1 MILTPTQDDLDLF
14 AKLSGDANP
23 IHVDLDFAARSG
35 FGRTVAHGAMLTAW
49 LVRAAGLSAAP
60 QTTSAMFPA
69 PAFAGE
75 ALEVSC
81 DGDAWQL
88 ARHHDGIVVCRLHIN
103 AAVPQE
109 ESLALSFEASVPLKV
124 GMTTSSETSLETDAF
139 QALQDLQARAGEK
152 PLTAAAAQ
160 TLASQAYVL
169 GLISTLLGMALPG
182 QGTNYLK
189 QETQWLDTVMP
200 GQCVHTRVAITRLRP
215 EKALVDLS
223 TQVQSESGEVLANGR
238 ALVSARDVS
247 GAF

>member
-23 IHVDLDFAARSG
+23 IHVDPDFAARSG

-75 ALEVSC
+75 ALEVSR
-81 DGDAWQL
+81 DGDTWQL
-88 ARHHDGIVVCRLHIN
+88 ARQHDGVVVCRLQIN

-109 ESLALSFEASVPLKV
+109 ESLAISCEASVPLTV
-124 GMTTSSETSLETDAF
+124 GMTTTSETSLETDAF

-152 PLTAAAAQ
+152 PLTAVAAQ
-160 TLASQAYVL
+160 TLASQAYIL
-169 GLISTLLGMALPG
+169 GLISTLLGMDLPG

-189 QETQWLDTVMP
+189 QETQWLGTVMP
-200 GQCVHTRVAITRLRP
+200 GQRVQTRVAITRLRS

-223 TQVQSESGEVLANGR
+223 THVQSESGEVLANGR

>member
-23 IHVDLDFAARSG
+23 IHVNPDFAARSG

-49 LVRAAGLSAAP
+49 LVSAAGLSVAP

-75 ALEVSC
+75 ALEVSR

-88 ARHHDGIVVCRLHIN
+88 ARQHDGVVVCRLQIN
-103 AAVPQE
+103 VAVAEENDAAM
-109 ESLALSFEASVPLKV
+109 SGAAGVPLAI
-124 GMTTSSETSLETDAF
+124 GMTASSETLLEAGELVALKAF
-139 QALQDLQARAGEK
+139 LARADK
-152 PLTAAAAQ
+152 TDLTREVAEVFAW
-160 TLASQAYVL
+160 QAYML
-169 GLISTLLGMALPG
+169 GLISTLLGMELPG

-189 QETQWLDTVMP
+189 QETQWLGTVVP
-200 GQCVHTRVAITRLRP
+200 GQRVHTRVAITRLRP

-238 ALVSARDVS
+238 ALVSGRDVS

>member
-23 IHVDLDFAARSG
+23 IHVDPDFAARSG

-75 ALEVSC
+75 ALEVSR
-81 DGDAWQL
+81 DGDTWQL
-88 ARHHDGIVVCRLHIN
+88 ARHHDSTVVCRLQIN
-103 AAVPQE
+103 AAVAE
-109 ESLALSFEASVPLKV
+109 EEALAIICEARVPLKV
-124 GMTTSSETSLETDAF
+124 GMTTTSETSLEADAF
-139 QALQDLQARAGEK
+139 QALQDLQARAGER
-152 PLTAAAAQ
+152 LLSAVAAQ
-160 TLASQAYVL
+160 TLASQAYIL
-169 GLISTLLGMALPG
+169 GLISTLLGMDLPG
-182 QGTNYLK
+182 RGTNYLK
-189 QETQWLDTVMP
+189 QETQWLGTIIP
-200 GQCVHTRVAITRLRP
+200 GQRVHTRVAITRLRP

-223 TQVQSESGEVLANGR
+223 TLVQSESGEVLANGR
-238 ALVSARDVS
+238 ALVSGRDVS

>member
-23 IHVDLDFAARSG
+23 IHVNPDFAARSG

-49 LVRAAGLSAAP
+49 LVSAAGLSVAP

-75 ALEVSC
+75 ALEVSR

-88 ARHHDGIVVCRLHIN
+88 ARQHDGVVVCRLQIN
-103 AAVPQE
+103 VAVAEENDAAM
-109 ESLALSFEASVPLKV
+109 SGAAGVPLAI
-124 GMTTSSETSLETDAF
+124 GMTASSETLLEAGELV
-139 QALQDLQARAGEK
+139 ALKALLARADK
-152 PLTAAAAQ
+152 TDLTREVAEVFAW
-160 TLASQAYVL
+160 QAYML
-169 GLISTLLGMALPG
+169 GLISTLLGMELPG

-189 QETQWLDTVMP
+189 QETQWLGTVVP
-200 GQCVHTRVAITRLRP
+200 GQRVHTRVAITRLRH

-238 ALVSARDVS
+238 ALVSGRDVS

>member
-23 IHVDLDFAARSG
+23 IHVNPDFAARSG

-49 LVRAAGLSAAP
+49 LVRAAGLSVAP

-75 ALEVSC
+75 ALEVSR

-88 ARHHDGIVVCRLHIN
+88 ARRHDGVVVCRLLIN
-103 AAVPQE
+103 ATLAQE
-109 ESLALSFEASVPLKV
+109 NGAAMSGAAGVPLAI
-124 GMTTSSETSLETDAF
+124 GMTASSETLLEAGELV
-139 QALQDLQARAGEK
+139 ALKALLARADKTDLPREVAEVFAG
-152 PLTAAAAQ
+152 
-160 TLASQAYVL
+160 QAYML
-169 GLISTLLGMALPG
+169 GLISTLLGMELPG

-189 QETQWLDTVMP
+189 QETQWLGTVVP
-200 GQCVHTRVAITRLRP
+200 GQRVHTRVAITRLRH

>member
-23 IHVDLDFAARSG
+23 IHVDPDFAARSG

-75 ALEVSC
+75 ALEVAR
-81 DGDAWQL
+81 DGDTWQL
-88 ARHHDGIVVCRLHIN
+88 ARRHDGIVVCRLQIN
-103 AAVPQE
+103 AAVAE
-109 ESLALSFEASVPLKV
+109 EKAGAVTSAAGVPLAI
-124 GMTTSSETSLETDAF
+124 GMTSTSETSLETDAF
-139 QALQDLQARAGEK
+139 QTLQDLQARAGEK
-152 PLTAAAAQ
+152 PLTGVAAQ
-160 TLASQAYVL
+160 TLASQTYIL
-169 GLISTLLGMALPG
+169 GLISTSLGMDLPG

-189 QETQWLDTVMP
+189 QETHWLGSVVP
-200 GQCVHTRVAITRLRP
+200 GQRVQTRVAITRLRP

-223 TQVQSESGEVLANGR
+223 TQVQSESGTVLANGR

>member
-23 IHVDLDFAARSG
+23 IHVNPDFAARSG

-49 LVRAAGLSAAP
+49 LVSAAGLSVAP

-75 ALEVSC
+75 ALEVSR

-88 ARHHDGIVVCRLHIN
+88 ARQHDGVVVCRLQIN
-103 AAVPQE
+103 VAVAEENDAAM
-109 ESLALSFEASVPLKV
+109 SGAAGVPLAI
-124 GMTTSSETSLETDAF
+124 GMTASSETLLEAGELV
-139 QALQDLQARAGEK
+139 ALKALLARADK
-152 PLTAAAAQ
+152 TDLTREVAEVFAW
-160 TLASQAYVL
+160 QAYML
-169 GLISTLLGMALPG
+169 GLISTLLGMELPG

-189 QETQWLDTVMP
+189 QETQWLGTVVP
-200 GQCVHTRVAITRLRP
+200 GQRVHTRVAITRLRP

-238 ALVSARDVS
+238 ALVSGRDVS

>member
-23 IHVDLDFAARSG
+23 IHVDPDFAARSG
-35 FGRTVAHGAMLTAW
+35 FGRTVAHGALLTAW

-75 ALEVSC
+75 ALEVSR
-81 DGDAWQL
+81 DGGTWQL
-88 ARHHDGIVVCRLHIN
+88 ARQHDGVVVCRLQFN

-109 ESLALSFEASVPLKV
+109 ESLAISCEASVPLTV
-124 GMTTSSETSLETDAF
+124 GMTTTNETSLETDAF

-152 PLTAAAAQ
+152 PLTAVAAQ
-160 TLASQAYVL
+160 TLASQAYIL
-169 GLISTLLGMALPG
+169 GLISTLLGMDLPG

-189 QETQWLDTVMP
+189 QETQWLGTVMP
-200 GQCVHTRVAITRLRP
+200 GQRVHTRVAITRLRS

-223 TQVQSESGEVLANGR
+223 THVQSESGEVFAQGR

>member
-23 IHVDLDFAARSG
+23 IHVDPDFAARSG

-75 ALEVSC
+75 ALEVSR
-81 DGDAWQL
+81 DGDAWHL
-88 ARHHDGIVVCRLHIN
+88 AREKTGVVVCRLQIN

-109 ESLALSFEASVPLKV
+109 EALAIRCEARVPLKV
-124 GMTTSSETSLETDAF
+124 GMTMSSKTLLETDAV
-139 QALQDLQARAGEK
+139 QALQDLQARAGER
-152 PLTAAAAQ
+152 PLTAVAAQ

-169 GLISTLLGMALPG
+169 GLISTLLGMDLPG

-189 QETQWLDTVMP
+189 QETAWLGKLKP
-200 GQCVHTRVAITRLRP
+200 GQRVLTKVAITRLRP

-223 TQVQSESGEVLANGR
+223 TQVQSDSGDVLANGR
-238 ALVSARDVS
+238 ALVSARDVK

>member
-23 IHVDLDFAARSG
+23 IHVNPDFAARSG

-49 LVRAAGLSAAP
+49 LVRAAGLSVAP

-75 ALEVSC
+75 ALEVSR

-88 ARHHDGIVVCRLHIN
+88 ARRHDGVVVCRLLIN
-103 AAVPQE
+103 ATLAQE
-109 ESLALSFEASVPLKV
+109 NGAAMSGAAGVPLAI
-124 GMTTSSETSLETDAF
+124 GMTASSETLLEAGELV
-139 QALQDLQARAGEK
+139 ALKALLARADKTDLPREVAEVFAG
-152 PLTAAAAQ
+152 
-160 TLASQAYVL
+160 QAYML
-169 GLISTLLGMALPG
+169 GLISTLLGMELPG

-189 QETQWLDTVMP
+189 QETQWLGTVVP
-200 GQCVHTRVAITRLRP
+200 GQRVHTRVAITRLRP